1 MDAHSFGVD
10 GELFVPSLE
19 FVHEVS
25 SYPSSTSLSSSTS
38 SSSSFSSASI
48 ISGIDSMARSTV
60 QLQLRLY
67 RRSPFGQLLCL
78 LLPVVLANL
87 MAVVAFFVP
96 AASGQKLTISTQS
109 LFILCA
115 VLVYM
120 HRAMPTMAE
129 RVPLLGKW
137 PCCNGRVCFFGG

>member
-19 FVHEVS
+19 YVHDVS
-25 SYPSSTSLSSSTS
+25 AYPSGSLA
-38 SSSSFSSASI
+38 SASVV
-48 ISGIDSMARSTV
+48 SGIDTMARSTV
-60 QLQLRLY
+60 QLQLRLH
-67 RRSPFGQLLCL
+67 RRSPLGQLLCL

-96 AASGQKLTISTQS
+96 ATSSQKLTISTQS
-109 LFILCA
+109 LLILCA

-120 HRAMPTMAE
+120 HRSMPTMAE
-129 RVPLLGKW
+129 RVPLLGEYTYSLF
-137 PCCNGRVCFFGG
+137 PSPDSD